1 MPSFPLIR
9 TFRQTVSTLKFK
21 VVALTVL
28 TAITAA
34 MGAVQIALDA
44 TIMDFERSVMT
55 GEAADAERTA
65 ALLGDKLGM
74 LQSTLRAVEAATPP
88 QAWLNPALMTDY
100 LRDKPAINALF
111 DVVLAIDPAGDQ
123 LSRLEKG
130 VPKGQL
136 GNLSKEESVIRAM
149 QGDQPVVSKPLI
161 SPLLKVPVVALLQP
175 SVGPAGTHR
184 GILIG
189 TLRLQAAEL
198 FSQTARVAG
207 KGTREIVIDR
217 QGMVL
222 SHSDALQIMRPVDES
237 PGMASMVTEW
247 LEVGAPIDMTAQV
260 RRTEGFFVA
269 LAGIPGSDWA
279 LVRITDEVSALEA
292 VELARQRGWKISG
305 MAGVLSGVLAGIL
318 VWFAAM
324 PITRLRQEVERLT
337 QDPQQ
342 AANWPLEGGEIGR
355 LSTAFAGLIA
365 ARQRHEVDTQALL
378 RQLQAVMDHA
388 QVGIALS
395 RNREF
400 QLANAQLHR
409 MLGVKDNG
417 LIGQALG
424 FLHSAENDLEHIGAQ
439 VLSALTRE
447 GRFQG
452 EHQIMRAN
460 GERFWC
466 QLHATAIDPCDLSAG
481 VIWTF
486 QDIHQERQERA
497 HLSWAATHDPLTG
510 LVNRAGFDQ
519 VLTQACKDTAIVFS
533 TLFIDLDRFKAV
545 NDTGGHDAGD
555 AMLQAV
561 AQIVTNSV
569 RHSDVVARLG
579 GDEFAVLLSNCPAAQ
594 AAAVGDK
601 ILKAI
606 DHHTLEWEGHR
617 FQVGASIGL
626 VTSKEGLTTPARVLK
641 AADKAC
647 YTAKRGGRNCMIA
660 ADCVDSDYG
669 AS

>member
-1 MPSFPLIR
+1 MLSVPLVNA
-9 TFRQTVSTLKFK
+9 FRHTVSTLKFK

-44 TIMDFERSVMT
+44 TIMDFERSVMA

-65 ALLGDKLGM
+65 VLLGDKLGM
-74 LQSTLRAVEAATPP
+74 LQSTLKAVAAGTPL
-88 QAWLNPALMTDY
+88 QAWRDPSLMTHY
-100 LRDKPAINALF
+100 LKDKPAINALF
-111 DVVLAIDPAGDQ
+111 DVVLAIDPQGNQ

-130 VPKGQL
+130 VAKGQL
-136 GNLSKEESVIRAM
+136 GNLAKEESVVRALR
-149 QGDQPVVSKPLI
+149 GDQPVVSKPLI

-175 SVGPAGTHR
+175 SVDAGNAHL
-184 GILIG
+184 GVLIG

-207 KGTREIVIDR
+207 PGTREVVIDR
-217 QGMVL
+217 QGMIL
-222 SHSDALQIMRPVDES
+222 SHPDFHRLMRPMDES
-237 PGMASMVTEW
+237 PGTDSIVAEW
-247 LEVGAPIDMTAQV
+247 LDIGAPIDMTAQV
-260 RRTEGFFVA
+260 RRTEGHFVA

-279 LVRITDEVSALEA
+279 LVRITDEETALQA
-292 VELARQRGWKISG
+292 VELARQRGWKISV

-318 VWFAAM
+318 VWFAAL

-337 QDPQQ
+337 NDPQQ
-342 AANWPLEGGEIGR
+342 PAQWPQEGGEIGR
-355 LSTAFAGLIA
+355 LSAAFADLIT
-365 ARQRHEVDTQALL
+365 ARQRHEADSQGLL

-409 MLGVKDNG
+409 MLGVEDDT

-424 FLHSAENDLEHIGAQ
+424 ILHSCDEDMESLGAR
-439 VLSALTRE
+439 VLSALASEGHYGAEYELTRVD
-447 GRFQG
+447 GK
-452 EHQIMRAN
+452 
-460 GERFWC
+460 RFWC
-466 QLHATAIDPCDLSAG
+466 SVHATAIDPSSLSVG

-486 QDIHQERQERA
+486 RDIHQDRQERA
-497 HLSWAATHDPLTG
+497 QLSWAATHDPLTG

-519 VLTQACKDTAIVFS
+519 VLKDACADTSTTFS

-561 AQIVTNSV
+561 GQLVTNNV
-569 RHSDVVARLG
+569 RQSDVVSRLG
-579 GDEFAVLLSNCPAAQ
+579 GDEFAVLLSNCSAAQ
-594 AAAVGDK
+594 ASAVGK
-601 ILKAI
+601 SILEAI
-606 DHHTLEWEGHR
+606 DRFTLDWEGRR
-617 FQVGASIGL
+617 FQVGASIGS
-626 VTSKEGLTTPARVLK
+626 VTSKEGLATPALVLK
-641 AADKAC
+641 AADMAC
-647 YTAKRGGRNCMIA
+647 YTAKRGGRNRMIT
-660 ADCVDSDYG
+660 ADCVDSG
-669 AS
+669 HLAL